1 MHMSMANRGRLGRK
15 SACWPVPSRA
25 PEPAAEELLER
36 PALARPGGS
45 MAGGG
50 PCREGGPGGARPP
63 RRGLAAGAG
72 RWGGG
77 ELTSG
82 EGAEASVRSWSDVID
97 LEKEK

>member
-1 MHMSMANRGRLGRK
+1 
-15 SACWPVPSRA
+15 
-25 PEPAAEELLER
+25 
-36 PALARPGGS
+36 

-72 RWGGG
+72 RRGGG